1 VQGLLA
7 HYRVAVQ
14 TVGGHE
20 FGAAVR
26 GLAARY
32 GVHPQDREDIVQK
45 VAMHV
50 LKYPGGIDLETGD
63 YPLPKTVRQV
73 TADEYRAKVGTGK
86 TPHLVEAYSPDIW
99 QGGDKSDWHS
109 APTDA
114 SYAAIRIKELMREG
128 LDWTEDATM
137 KIVLKDAFAIL
148 SDLQREVMQRT
159 YYGGQTSPEVA
170 AALGIPEGT
179 VRRNVYDSVRRLR
192 TYFARN
198 EISR

>member
-1 VQGLLA
+1 
-7 HYRVAVQ
+7 
-14 TVGGHE
+14 
-20 FGAAVR
+20 
-26 GLAARY
+26 
-32 GVHPQDREDIVQK
+32 
-45 VAMHV
+45 
-50 LKYPGGIDLETGD
+50 
-63 YPLPKTVRQV
+63 
-73 TADEYRAKVGTGK
+73 
-86 TPHLVEAYSPDIW
+86 
-99 QGGDKSDWHS
+99 
-109 APTDA
+109 
-114 SYAAIRIKELMREG
+114 MREG